1 MNNKT
6 TPDWYN
12 EYKDFIESSIEK
24 YLDTYLAIPMSAP
37 LEQFKE
43 MIRYAFS
50 WGKKLRSILALE
62 FYLQLSGDSF
72 SDLRFD
78 SDIVRLC
85 IALEAV
91 HAYSLV
97 HDDLPCMDN
106 DELRRWELTVWK
118 KYGES
123 NAVLVGDLLNSL
135 CFEVISDIRDAHKSQ
150 KIQKL
155 ISHAVWY
162 YGMLWGQVEDI
173 YYENNINDL
182 DLGLLR
188 GLHSK
193 KTGKL
198 IEASVLG
205 GVILSSETANIDIFW
220 DFWKKLWLAFQIK
233 DDLLDVEWTA
243 EETGKS
249 VWGEEKWFVYLI
261 WVEATKK
268 ILHES
273 IEECKKI
280 AKNLN
285 SDKIDFIVWYVENR
299 KK

>member
-220 DFWKKLWLAFQIK
+220 
-233 DDLLDVEWTA
+233 
-243 EETGKS
+243 
-249 VWGEEKWFVYLI
+249 
-261 WVEATKK
+261 
-268 ILHES
+268 
-273 IEECKKI
+273 
-280 AKNLN
+280 
-285 SDKIDFIVWYVENR
+285 
-299 KK
+299 

>member
-12 EYKDFIESSIEK
+12 NYKIFIEASIDK
-24 YLDTYLAIPMSAP
+24 YLDTYLAIPMSTP
-37 LEQFKE
+37 LEEFKV
-43 MIRYAFS
+43 MIKYAFS

-62 FYLQLSGDSF
+62 FYLQLSGDNF
-72 SDLRFD
+72 DDLRFD

-85 IALEAV
+85 IAIEAV
-91 HAYSLV
+91 HAYSLI

-118 KYGES
+118 KYGQS
-123 NAVLVGDLLNSL
+123 NAVLVWDLLNSL
-135 CFEVISDIRDAHKSQ
+135 CFEVISDIRDVHKSQ

-155 ISHAVWY
+155 ISHAVGY
-162 YGMLWGQVEDI
+162 YGMLWGQVEDL
-173 YYENNINDL
+173 YYENNIQKL
-182 DLGLLR
+182 TVSLLR
-188 GLHSK
+188 DLHWK

-205 GVILSSETANIDIFW
+205 GVILSGETANIDVFW
-220 DFWKKLWLAFQIK
+220 DFWKKLGLAFQIK

-243 EETGKS
+243 EETWKS
-249 VWGEEKWFVYLI
+249 VGWEEKWFVYLI
-261 WVEATKK
+261 WVDATRN

-285 SDKIDFIVWYVENR
+285 SPKIDFIVGYVENR